1 MTVILPIGAML
12 CTVVVTLAM
21 LVFCSAMGANASP
34 AAIAALKMWMLGLS
48 VLSLA
53 GIVVALVLMRSQP
66 NLAAGI
72 AILPSLII
80 GVIFVISLLK

>member
-1 MTVILPIGAML
+1 MTVLLPIGAIL
-12 CTVVVTLAM
+12 CTAAISLTM

-34 AAIAALKMWMLGLS
+34 AAIAALKMWMIGLS

-53 GIVVALVLMRSQP
+53 GIVAALVLMRSEP

-80 GVIFVISLLK
+80 GLIFVISLLK